1 MENHQLIFEEVTD
14 PAEIERSRAV
24 FARLKLNSDWLQ
36 SHWPDLLPAAKGKYV
51 AVAGQEAFI
60 ADTPEAAWRWAE
72 EAHPDDTG
80 ALVQFVP
87 PFDGPRIPT
96 CWIVAGPSDKRSQG

>member
-1 MENHQLIFEEVTD
+1 MENHQLVFEEVTD
-14 PAEIERSRAV
+14 PAEIERSRAA

-60 ADTPEAAWRWAE
+60 ADTPEAAWRWAG
-72 EAHPDDTG
+72 EAHPDDNG
-80 ALVQFVP
+80 AFVHYVIAAR
-87 PFDGPRIPT
+87 GPRIYAY
-96 CWIVAGPSDKRSQG
+96 CW